1 MSRNGRLNA
10 DARRSQRQGQIIGER
25 RDLAD
30 AYARTPAARLDEE
43 RLHAKLRDRR
53 PAADLNDL
61 CRRAEGC
68 QCFLQSNVRV
78 D

>member
-1 MSRNGRLNA
+1 LNA

-53 PAADLNDL
+53 A
-61 CRRAEGC
+61 RG
-68 QCFLQSNVRV
+68 
-78 D
+78 